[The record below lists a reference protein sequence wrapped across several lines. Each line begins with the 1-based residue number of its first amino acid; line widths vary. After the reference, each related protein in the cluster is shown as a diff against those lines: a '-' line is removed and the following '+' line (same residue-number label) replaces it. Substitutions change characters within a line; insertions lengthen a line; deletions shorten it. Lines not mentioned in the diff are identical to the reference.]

1 MFSYHRKSLYVYDT
15 AKLTMIDD
23 MTDKNRA
30 ENQLRE
36 SEKRF
41 RVLAEASVV
50 GIYMLQE
57 MKFTYVNPRL
67 CQMLGYREEELLQ
80 EKDPLDLV
88 HPDDVDILVDLR
100 ERWQYTDMNSF
111 ELDFR
116 AITRNK
122 KVINVQVFGSR
133 IEINE
138 KSAVIGVV
146 IDDTAHKN
154 AITNFQLS
162 LKSYK
167 TLFDSIG
174 DAIYIQDKNGSF
186 LEVNDGVVEL
196 YGYDNSFFIGKYPEV
211 LAAPGKVN
219 LGEMEEYF
227 ELALQGEPQR
237 FEWWGRRKNGEVFPK
252 EVQLNPGSYF
262 GDKVVIGIV
271 RDISEQYSRQEK
283 IKESEELFRQLFKN
297 APIGIAMLDEHKEV
311 TMINKGFEEIFGYT
325 EEEIVGLDLDKII
338 VPEGLE
344 EEATAL
350 TKSTKTFKFNSRR
363 TRKDGSFVDVL
374 IYGVPVVVDGRTI
387 AVYGIYVDITDRIEA
402 ENQVKQS
409 LKEKEV
415 LLSEIHHRV
424 KNNLA
429 VITGLLELQGYNT
442 DSEVAKKVL
451 KDSQLRINSMALI
464 HEKLYQS
471 ENLSEIQF
479 DVYIEELLQVIS
491 KSHLSNEKPIEI
503 EIEAEPVPLT
513 ITQAI
518 PCGLLLNEIV
528 TNSLKHAFPDESEGI
543 IRITF
548 NKTGDKLKL
557 SIGDNGIGLPENY
570 REIKSKSLG
579 MTLINTLA
587 KQLEAE
593 MFIDT
598 REGTRY
604 DLIFDYEEIDLDD
617 DDKDGISN
625 D

>member
-1 MFSYHRKSLYVYDT
+1 
-15 AKLTMIDD
+15 MIDD

-80 EKDPLDLV
+80 EKDPLELV

-429 VITGLLELQGYNT
+429 VIIGLLELQGYNT

>member
-1 MFSYHRKSLYVYDT
+1 
-15 AKLTMIDD
+15 MIED
-23 MTDKNRA
+23 MTDKNSA

-36 SEKRF
+36 SEQRF

-57 MKFTYVNPRL
+57 MKFKYVNPRF
-67 CQMLGYREEELLQ
+67 CQMLGYREEVLLQ
-80 EKDPLDLV
+80 EIDPLDLV
-88 HPDDVDILVDLR
+88 HPDDVEMLVDLR
-100 ERWQYTDMNSF
+100 ERWLHTDINSF

-154 AITNFQLS
+154 AIKNFQLS
-162 LKSYK
+162 LESYK

-186 LEVNDGVVEL
+186 LEVNDGVIEL
-196 YGYDNSFFIGKYPEV
+196 YGYDKSFFIGKYPEV

-252 EVQLNPGSYF
+252 EVQLNPGTYF
-262 GDKVVIGIV
+262 GEKVVIGIV
-271 RDISEQYSRQEK
+271 RDISKEYYRQEK
-283 IKESEELFRQLFKN
+283 IKESEEMFRQLFKN

-325 EEEIVGLDLDKII
+325 EQEIVGLDLDKII

-344 EEATAL
+344 EEAASL
-350 TKSTKTFKFNSRR
+350 TRSTKTFKYSSRR

-402 ENQVKQS
+402 ENQIKQS

-442 DSEVAKKVL
+442 NSEEAKKVL

-491 KSHLSNEKPIEI
+491 KSHLSNEAPIEI

-518 PCGLLLNEIV
+518 PCGLLLNEVV
-528 TNSLKHAFPDESEGI
+528 TNSLKHAFPGRSEGV

-557 SIGDNGIGLPENY
+557 SIGDNGVGLPENY

-587 KQLEAE
+587 KQLGAE

-617 DDKDGISN
+617 DDEGGITN
-625 D
+625 I

>member
-1 MFSYHRKSLYVYDT
+1 LFSYYRKSLYVCDSAT
-15 AKLTMIDD
+15 LTMIDD
-23 MTDKNRA
+23 MTEKNSA
-30 ENQLRE
+30 GHQLKE
-36 SEKRF
+36 SEHRF
-41 RVLAEASVV
+41 RVLAEASVT

-57 MKFTYVNPRL
+57 MKFKYVNPRL
-67 CQMLGYREEELLQ
+67 CQMLGYREDELLQ

-88 HPDDVDILVDLR
+88 HPDDVEMLVDLR
-100 ERWQYTDMNSF
+100 ERWLHTDMNSF
-111 ELDFR
+111 DLDFR

-133 IEINE
+133 IEING

-154 AITNFQLS
+154 AIKNFRLS
-162 LKSYK
+162 LESYK
-167 TLFDSIG
+167 TLFDTIG
-174 DAIYIQDKNGSF
+174 DAIYIQDKDGSF

-196 YGYDNSFFIGKYPEV
+196 YGYDKTFFIGKYPEV

-227 ELALQGEPQR
+227 DLAIQGKPQR

-252 EVQLNPGSYF
+252 EVQLNPGTYF
-262 GDKVVIGIV
+262 GESVVIGIV
-271 RDISEQYSRQEK
+271 RDISEQYFRQEK
-283 IKESEELFRQLFKN
+283 IKESEEMFRQLFKN

-325 EEEIVGLDLDKII
+325 ENEIVGLDLDKII

-344 EEATAL
+344 EEAATL
-350 TKSTKTFKFNSRR
+350 TRSTKTYRISSRR

-374 IYGVPVVVDGRTI
+374 IYGVPVIVNGRTI

-402 ENQVKQS
+402 ENQIKQS

-442 DSEVAKKVL
+442 DSEEAKKVL

-491 KSHLSNEKPIEI
+491 KSHVSKEKPIHVEI
-503 EIEAEPVPLT
+503 DAEPVPLT

-528 TNSLKHAFPDESEGI
+528 TNSLKHAFEGRSEGV

-548 NKTGDKLKL
+548 KKTGDKLQL
-557 SIGDNGIGLPENY
+557 SIGDNGVGLPENY
-570 REIKSKSLG
+570 KEIKSKSLG

-604 DLIFDYEEIDLDD
+604 DLIFDYEEVDTDD
-617 DDKDGISN
+617 
-625 D
+625 